1 MKLIRRKQEPHATQK
16 AANAARLAA
25 KGLMMQRVARKGARR
40 AAKGYK
46 WTRRLPYLLG
56 GAVVVG
62 GAAKLMGRKK
72 EAPAPQKSYP
82 PPAPAPEPPR
92 KPEAPTSPEVAA
104 SVNDGA
110 PPTEPELDV
119 EAPNESTPP
128 APSEADKES

>member
-16 AANAARLAA
+16 AANAVRLAA
-25 KGLMMQRVARKGARR
+25 KGLAMQRVARKGAKHAQR
-40 AAKGYK
+40 GYK